1 MFKSAVIVGNGDFPK
16 KAYPLYLLHTADYII
31 CCDGAIRHLDRI
43 GITPD
48 AIVGDLDSISKSLKK
63 KYSDKVHHCPDQE
76 TNDLTKAFKHLQEN
90 YPDFDCVHIIG
101 ATGLKEDHTI
111 ANISLLTEYAKE
123 LEASDRRI
131 DMVSDFS
138 TIIALT
144 NSSTLEVGKGRKVSI
159 FTADA
164 SLKIKSAGLEWPTD
178 SVVFDNWWKGS
189 LNRASEDS
197 ISLYFSHPST
207 AILILD

>member
-1 MFKSAVIVGNGDFPK
+1 MFKSAVIVGNGAFPK

-48 AIVGDLDSISKSLKK
+48 AIVGDLDSISKNLKN
-63 KYSDKVHHCPDQE
+63 KYSESIVHNPDQE
-76 TNDLTKAFKHLQEN
+76 TNDLTKAFRYLQEHC
-90 YPDFDCVHIIG
+90 PEAGCIHILG

-111 ANISLLTEYAKE
+111 ANISLLAEYAKK
-123 LEASDRRI
+123 LAGCGASI

-144 NSSTLEVGKGRKVSI
+144 DSASIEIGKGRKVSI
-159 FTADA
+159 FTADP

-178 SVVFDNWWKGS
+178 SVEFDNWWKGS

-197 ISLYFSHPST
+197 ISLFFSHPST